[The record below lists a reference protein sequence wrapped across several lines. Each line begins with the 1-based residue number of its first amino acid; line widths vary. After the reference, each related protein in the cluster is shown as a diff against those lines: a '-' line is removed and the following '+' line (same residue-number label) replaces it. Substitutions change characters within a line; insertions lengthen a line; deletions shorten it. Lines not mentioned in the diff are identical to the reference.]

1 MIKAAKPEGPMV
13 LHRAFALLRLLAGEP
28 QGISLSEISVQ
39 LDMPKSSLSSI
50 LKALTEQEFLDRKG
64 VLYTLGPESY
74 ALASVILSGRSIRQI
89 ARPYLRKTME
99 KCGETVLLAVP
110 DPDMRHATYIDSI
123 ESPQA
128 VRFVVTIGTRRPLY
142 ANASGRLFLAH
153 MPEEQRK
160 AYLKEVPLVPVTE
173 KTITD
178 PDRLE
183 KLLAKVRED
192 QISVTLGDYIPDAGG
207 FAAPIYNSDGDL
219 IAALTIEVP
228 ISRAMEEEAAFRDIA
243 RNSAREISR
252 VLGHRDQ
259 EAEP

>member
-1 MIKAAKPEGPMV
+1 MV

-39 LDMPKSSLSSI
+39 LDLPKSSLSSI
-50 LKALTEQEFLDRKG
+50 LKALTEQEFLERKG
-64 VLYTLGPESY
+64 SLYTLGPESF
-74 ALASVILSGRSIRQI
+74 ALSSVILAGRSIRQL

-110 DPDMRHATYIDSI
+110 DPDMRHATYIDSV

-142 ANASGRLFLAH
+142 ANACGRLFLAN

-160 AYLKEVPLVPVTE
+160 RYLESVPLTPVTE

-178 PDRLE
+178 PVQLD

-192 QISVTLGDYIPDAGG
+192 NLSVTLGDYLPDAGG

-228 ISRAMEEEAAFRDIA
+228 ISRAMDEEATFREFA
-243 RNSAREISR
+243 REAAREISR
-252 VLGHRDQ
+252 VLGYKGLER
-259 EAEP
+259 EA